1 MSEDLGQGLG
11 GGRLPEGHLRED
23 GVERAGLQGIV
34 QGYSDVMNG
43 WSGMLEPDMASL
55 LPDNDVTRALQRTD
69 DPVARHSARKL
80 HAASRGISSSL
91 T

>member
-1 MSEDLGQGLG
+1 MSEEFGKGLG
-11 GGRLPEGHLRED
+11 GGRLPVGHFRED
-23 GVERAGLQGIV
+23 GVEHARLQGIV
-34 QGYSDVMNG
+34 QGNGNGMNG

-69 DPVARHSARKL
+69 DPVARHSAWKL